1 MFLCQPES
9 LWITFLTVEVR
20 GFAPRGFSL
29 MRREPA
35 LYHPHR
41 IHIVA
46 GNAIIDNTDPSNSW
60 LIVPSSSL
68 EARSSIPAST
78 VFTFSF
84 LDPGTTNIR
93 HTVSYTTDS
102 SGRIVIA
109 SLPIPAGTYD
119 IRIASQYYLSKK
131 MTNTSLASNAL
142 ISLISLPTGDLNADT
157 TINPHTY
164 A

>member
-1 MFLCQPES
+1 MRLFVDVLLLASSPS
-9 LWITFLTVEVR
+9 TFIT
-20 GFAPRGFSL
+20 P
-29 MRREPA
+29 
-35 LYHPHR
+35 
-41 IHIVA
+41 
-46 GNAIIDNTDPSNSW
+46 
-60 LIVPSSSL
+60 SL

-84 LDPGTTNIR
+84 LDPSTTNVR
-93 HTVSYTTDS
+93 HTASYTTDS

-119 IRIASQYYLSKK
+119 IRIASQYYLSRKAP
-131 MTNTSLASNAL
+131 SIPLSSI
-142 ISLISLPTGDLNADT
+142 ISIFLPVLYTGDLSPDN